1 MNMGGMNMG
10 GMNMAGMSTEA
21 ARQRIALVCALTAT
35 GLFCA
40 LAVAT
45 LSGHLPAFDAGA
57 RAAAHTLAGPA
68 MTLAMSGITRLGS
81 VVVLTVLFILTAGG
95 LYAMGQ
101 RRDAVALTVVMAGAI
116 VLNNTLKYTLHRA
129 RPDPFFGAIPETY
142 SFPSGHA
149 LFSTCFYVTLAWLLA
164 ARLEHRGA
172 RVALWTAA
180 LGLPAAIGFS
190 RVYLGVHYPTDVMA
204 GYLVAMAWLAA
215 LRASPLGRSPDTAGG
230 PGIMPS
236 G

>member
-1 MNMGGMNMG
+1 MGRMNR
-10 GMNMAGMSTEA
+10 EA
-21 ARQRIALVCALTAT
+21 ARQRIALICALTAT

-57 RAAAHTLAGPA
+57 RAAAHTLAGPD

-81 VVVLTVLFILTAGG
+81 VAVLTALSVLTGGG
-95 LYAMGQ
+95 LYAMGR
-101 RRDAVALTVVMAGAI
+101 RRDAVSLTVVMAGAI
-116 VLNNTLKYTLHRA
+116 VLNNTLKYTLHRT
-129 RPDPFFGAIPETY
+129 RPDPFFGAMPETY
-142 SFPSGHA
+142 SFPSGHT

-180 LGLPAAIGFS
+180 LALPAAIGFS
-190 RVYLGVHYPTDVMA
+190 RVYLGVHYPTDVLA
-204 GYLVAMAWLAA
+204 GYLVAVAWLAA
-215 LRASPLGRSPDTAGG
+215 LRASPLGRNPDAAGG
-230 PGIMPS
+230 TGIPPPG
-236 G
+236 